1 SDIKAKNEFYPH
13 HHHDLRRCKRS
24 YETRKGKDDIPVGE
38 NSLKT
43 AGGEQGA
50 VFLTENATVVVAQTS
65 GTAKLPCVV
74 RKLSNGV
81 VSWIRKKDIPPT
93 ILTVGLGTHIADE
106 RFLVEHA
113 RHLQNWG
120 LLIKHVRPDDAGVY
134 ECQVSTHPSS
144 SIFIELKVTE
154 AAAEIAGA
162 PDVHVRAG
170 SPLRLACTV
179 RRATEPPAYVFWYH
193 GRRMINHEPG
203 VTVTGPQPASSGVTA
218 GVVTSDRSGTAAPA
232 TSVLLL
238 KEADSQHS
246 GNYTCYPSN
255 ATPAHVNVHVL
266 NATEEESP
274 AAILPANGSGR
285 KSPLLSSILLA
296 LFINLILHLDR

>member
-1 SDIKAKNEFYPH
+1 MVSMCLCVRVRRDIRTKNGFYPH
-13 HHHDLRRCKRS
+13 HHHDLHRCKRS
-24 YETRKGKDDIPVGE
+24 YETRKGKDDIPLGE

-120 LLIKHVRPDDAGVY
+120 LLIKHVRPDDAGNSFMV
-134 ECQVSTHPSS
+134 EFQ
-144 SIFIELKVTE
+144 K
-154 AAAEIAGA
+154 
-162 PDVHVRAG
+162 R
-170 SPLRLACTV
+170 LR
-179 RRATEPPAYVFWYH
+179 R
-193 GRRMINHEPG
+193 
-203 VTVTGPQPASSGVTA
+203 
-218 GVVTSDRSGTAAPA
+218 
-232 TSVLLL
+232 
-238 KEADSQHS
+238 
-246 GNYTCYPSN
+246 
-255 ATPAHVNVHVL
+255 
-266 NATEEESP
+266 
-274 AAILPANGSGR
+274 
-285 KSPLLSSILLA
+285 
-296 LFINLILHLDR
+296 